1 MFNILVVIYLEMS
14 GFEDFCGGELWNRS
28 TVWDTEDPDFT
39 ECFHNTVLSWLPA
52 AFLLLTTP
60 FEVTSWQS
68 SQCPRLPFTVLN
80 VSKLLL
86 SLGLVAV
93 TVTELVM
100 LEDSSLDSQYVGLA
114 VVLVSYLYSAT
125 LLAFSMR

>member
-1 MFNILVVIYLEMS
+1 M
-14 GFEDFCGGELWNRS
+14 WNRS

-68 SQCPRLPFTVLN
+68 SQCPRLPLTVLN